1 MVVCGSYFVSNVERN
16 LRTSSMK
23 RIKVQRTLFVEFK
36 TTISKLVEKRNIKE
50 ILFKCV

>member
-1 MVVCGSYFVSNVERN
+1 VERN

-23 RIKVQRTLFVEFK
+23 RTEVQRTLFVEFK
-36 TTISKLVEKRNIKE
+36 IKILKLVEKRNGKE

>member
-1 MVVCGSYFVSNVERN
+1 MCGSYFVSNVERN

-23 RIKVQRTLFVEFK
+23 RTEVQRTLFVEFK
-36 TTISKLVEKRNIKE
+36 ITISKLVEKRNGKE